1 MGQYVN
7 NLIKRRIKS
16 KEKAVQN
23 KAVKQLISKAFKS
36 ANNKEIPQKYVIS
49 EELIICTLYK
59 NPDFF
64 QFLNQVCPSDLF
76 ITENATIYNVLLK
89 RLQESQPIEITCLNS
104 ELDQNSIERLS
115 GILARNNDIML
126 NKDIVLECVNN
137 LKRYK
142 QESMELKASQ
152 MSGEELKQYLEE
164 IYKSKN
170 T

>member
-1 MGQYVN
+1 M
-7 NLIKRRIKS
+7 
-16 KEKAVQN
+16 
-23 KAVKQLISKAFKS
+23 
-36 ANNKEIPQKYVIS
+36 
-49 EELIICTLYK
+49 
-59 NPDFF
+59 
-64 QFLNQVCPSDLF
+64 
-76 ITENATIYNVLLK
+76 LK

-104 ELDQNSIERLS
+104 ELDQNSIEKLS